1 MTWKEMSP
9 KMHKMEFLADWRKN
23 DDSMRALCR
32 KHGISPKTGYKLI
45 ARWREEEEGALIE
58 HSRAPKS
65 HPNATPEPVRQAII
79 GLRLKHP
86 AWGPKKLR
94 KFLQKYAPH
103 IAWPALSTIGEMIRR
118 QGLTHSCG
126 RRKSR
131 ACPIEAM
138 PPEGPN
144 DQWCADYKG
153 HFLTTNRTR
162 CDPLTVT
169 DSYSRMILCCAAL
182 SPPISTAQVQEIFAR
197 LFREHGL
204 PRVIKSDNGAP
215 FAATGLGLTR
225 LSAWWIQLGI
235 SPRRIPPGKPQKNG
249 RHERMHRVL
258 KEETTRPHPAASL
271 AGQQKRF
278 DAFVR
283 LYNVLRPHEALDFA
297 APASLYTDS
306 PRPYPDKI
314 APPEYPEG
322 ELVRRVT
329 NKGCIRWHKELF
341 YLSSA
346 LCGQDVWIVPHDEEP
361 VLSIIYYR
369 ELLGRVDLVRRRIL
383 GPDPGALPQTPE
395 FTALWPLHEAK
406 ESEAT

>member
-1 MTWKEMSP
+1 MPWKELSP
-9 KMHKMEFLADWRKN
+9 KMHKVEFLAEWRKN
-23 DDSMRALCR
+23 DESMAELCR
-32 KHGISPKTGYKLI
+32 QFGISRKTGYKLI

-58 HSRAPKS
+58 HSRAPLS
-65 HPNATPEPVRQAII
+65 HPNATPEPVRQAIL

-86 AWGPKKLR
+86 TWGPKKLR
-94 KFLQKYAPH
+94 EVLARWAPH
-103 IAWPALSTIGEMIRR
+103 IDWPALSTVGEIIAREGLVVPRR
-118 QGLTHSCG
+118 RH
-126 RRKSR
+126 KSR
-131 ACPIEAM
+131 ACPHEAL
-138 PPEGPN
+138 PPQGPN

-182 SPPISTAQVQEIFAR
+182 SPPISTHQVQEIFTH
-197 LFREHGL
+197 LFRKHGL
-204 PRVIKSDNGAP
+204 PLVIKSDNGAP
-215 FAATGLGLTR
+215 FGATGLGLTR

-283 LYNVLRPHEALDFA
+283 EYTLLRPHEALDFA
-297 APASLYTDS
+297 TPASLYTNS
-306 PRPYPDKI
+306 PRPFPEKI
-314 APPEYPEG
+314 AAPQYPESAF
-322 ELVRRVT
+322 VRRVSS
-329 NKGCIRWHKELF
+329 KGCIRWHKEHF

-361 VLSIIYYR
+361 LLSIIYYR
-369 ELLGRVDLVRRRIL
+369 ELLGRVDLVRRWVL

-395 FTALWPLHEAK
+395 FTALWPLQEAK

>member
-9 KMHKMEFLADWRKN
+9 KMLKMEFLADWRKN
-23 DDSMRALCR
+23 DDSMVSLCR
-32 KHGISPKTGYKLI
+32 KHGISPKTVSKLI
-45 ARWREEEEGALIE
+45 ARWRDEQEGALIE

-79 GLRLKHP
+79 GLRMKHKG
-86 AWGPKKLR
+86 WGPKKLR
-94 KFLQKYAPH
+94 KFLQKYAGH
-103 IAWPALSTIGEMIRR
+103 IQWPALSTFGEILARE
-118 QGLTHSCG
+118 GLTASRG
-126 RRKSR
+126 RPKSR
-131 ACPIEAM
+131 ACPHEAL
-138 PPEGPN
+138 PPEAPN
-144 DQWCADYKG
+144 DVWGADYKG

-162 CDPLTVT
+162 CDPLTIT
-169 DSYSRMILCCAAL
+169 DSYSRMILCCVAL
-182 SPPISTAQVQEIFAR
+182 SPPISTREVQEIFTH
-197 LFREHGL
+197 LFRKHGL
-204 PRVIKSDNGAP
+204 PLAIKSDNGAP

-258 KEETTRPHPAASL
+258 KEETTRPRPAASL
-271 AGQQKRF
+271 TGQQKRF

-283 LYNVLRPHEALDFA
+283 EYNILRPHEALDFA
-297 APASLYTDS
+297 MPASLYTDS
-306 PRPYPDKI
+306 PRPFPEKI
-314 APPEYPEG
+314 AAPEYPEG
-322 ELVRRVT
+322 ALVRRVT
-329 NKGCIRWHKELF
+329 SKGCIRWHKEQF

-361 VLSIIYYR
+361 VLSVIYYR
-369 ELLGRVDLVRRRIL
+369 ELLGRVDLMHRCVL

-395 FTALWPLHEAK
+395 FTALWPLREAK